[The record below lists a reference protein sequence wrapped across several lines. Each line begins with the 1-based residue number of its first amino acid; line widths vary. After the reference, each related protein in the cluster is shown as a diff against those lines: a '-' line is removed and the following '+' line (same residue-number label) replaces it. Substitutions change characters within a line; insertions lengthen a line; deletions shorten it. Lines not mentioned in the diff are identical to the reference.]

1 MKKMYILFSVL
12 LSTAFMTNA
21 QNTVVADAGAE
32 YLGYANVFETIAN
45 GGAFVFGS
53 GWGVADLKSVV
64 DADAG
69 SVTLKPNFNTYGD
82 NPGDPFWI
90 DPATGLGNKQFEG
103 NTFVE
108 NNTNLIGSELTFT
121 GGVASYTLD
130 PSYVAIA
137 FIKVFNADFSVL
149 KLETAPLVAGQDFS
163 ITYTNV
169 EPGDTTIQYGYQ
181 VLGLNANP
189 IWENEL
195 GSIVIVDTVLGTD
208 IPCEQKTWVVN
219 VGSIE
224 DYIDIHHSGNYLTNP
239 SEENAITW
247 IVTDNQGTIIAQET
261 LINESLFNFNHDIPT
276 TQTMNISAEL
286 INEVAGVACFVEDVL
301 FWDTNNRWEFLN
313 GNVPILG
320 ANDFIETTVSLY
332 PNPSN
337 ELINISFDED
347 QLSKLELYDVTGK
360 LLFKKDLNTNTYAL
374 NIANYP
380 SGTYL
385 VKVFN
390 QNNVSVNK
398 KIIKK

>member
-1 MKKMYILFSVL
+1 MKKSIITMLLF
-12 LSTAFMTNA
+12 AMTITISA
-21 QNTVVADAGAE
+21 Q
-32 YLGYANVFETIAN
+32 
-45 GGAFVFGS
+45 
-53 GWGVADLKSVV
+53 
-64 DADAG
+64 
-69 SVTLKPNFNTYGD
+69 
-82 NPGDPFWI
+82 
-90 DPATGLGNKQFEG
+90 
-103 NTFVE
+103 
-108 NNTNLIGSELTFT
+108 
-121 GGVASYTLD
+121 
-130 PSYVAIA
+130 
-137 FIKVFNADFSVL
+137 
-149 KLETAPLVAGQDFS
+149 
-163 ITYTNV
+163 
-169 EPGDTTIQYGYQ
+169 
-181 VLGLNANP
+181 
-189 IWENEL
+189 
-195 GSIVIVDTVLGTD
+195 TD

-219 VGSIE
+219 IGSIP
-224 DYIDIHHSGNYLTNP
+224 DHIDIYHSGNYLTHP
-239 SEENAITW
+239 QEENAITW
-247 IVTDNQGTIIAQET
+247 TVTDNQGTIIAQET
-261 LINESLFNFNHDIPT
+261 LIDENRFDFYHDIPT
-276 TQTMNISAEL
+276 TDTMNISALL

>member
-1 MKKMYILFSVL
+1 MKNIFLTLF
-12 LSTAFMTNA
+12 
-21 QNTVVADAGAE
+21 
-32 YLGYANVFETIAN
+32 TIA
-45 GGAFVFGS
+45 V
-53 GWGVADLKSVV
+53 
-64 DADAG
+64 
-69 SVTLKPNFNTYGD
+69 
-82 NPGDPFWI
+82 
-90 DPATGLGNKQFEG
+90 
-103 NTFVE
+103 
-108 NNTNLIGSELTFT
+108 LI
-121 GGVASYTLD
+121 
-130 PSYVAIA
+130 
-137 FIKVFNADFSVL
+137 
-149 KLETAPLVAGQDFS
+149 Q
-163 ITYTNV
+163 
-169 EPGDTTIQYGYQ
+169 TTKAQ
-181 VLGLNANP
+181 
-189 IWENEL
+189 
-195 GSIVIVDTVLGTD
+195 TD

-219 VGSIE
+219 IGSIP
-224 DYIDIHHSGNYLTNP
+224 DHIDIYHSGNYLTHP
-239 SEENAITW
+239 QEENAITW
-247 IVTDNQGTIIAQET
+247 TVTDNQGTIIAQET
-261 LINESLFNFNHDIPT
+261 LIDENRFDFYHDIPT
-276 TQTMNISAEL
+276 TDTMNISALL

-347 QLSKLELYDVTGK
+347 QLSKLEFYDITGK

>member
-1 MKKMYILFSVL
+1 MKKSIITMLLF
-12 LSTAFMTNA
+12 AMTITISA
-21 QNTVVADAGAE
+21 Q
-32 YLGYANVFETIAN
+32 
-45 GGAFVFGS
+45 
-53 GWGVADLKSVV
+53 
-64 DADAG
+64 
-69 SVTLKPNFNTYGD
+69 
-82 NPGDPFWI
+82 
-90 DPATGLGNKQFEG
+90 
-103 NTFVE
+103 
-108 NNTNLIGSELTFT
+108 
-121 GGVASYTLD
+121 
-130 PSYVAIA
+130 
-137 FIKVFNADFSVL
+137 
-149 KLETAPLVAGQDFS
+149 
-163 ITYTNV
+163 
-169 EPGDTTIQYGYQ
+169 
-181 VLGLNANP
+181 
-189 IWENEL
+189 
-195 GSIVIVDTVLGTD
+195 TD

-219 VGSIE
+219 IGSIP
-224 DYIDIHHSGNYLTNP
+224 DHIDIYHSGNYLTHP
-239 SEENAITW
+239 QEENAITW
-247 IVTDNQGTIIAQET
+247 TVTDNQGTIIAQET
-261 LINESLFNFNHDIPT
+261 LIDENRFDFYHDIPT
-276 TQTMNISAEL
+276 TDTMNISALL

-380 SGTYL
+380 SGTYI

>member
-1 MKKMYILFSVL
+1 MKKSIITMLLFAL
-12 LSTAFMTNA
+12 TITITAQT
-21 QNTVVADAGAE
+21 E
-32 YLGYANVFETIAN
+32 
-45 GGAFVFGS
+45 
-53 GWGVADLKSVV
+53 
-64 DADAG
+64 
-69 SVTLKPNFNTYGD
+69 
-82 NPGDPFWI
+82 
-90 DPATGLGNKQFEG
+90 
-103 NTFVE
+103 
-108 NNTNLIGSELTFT
+108 
-121 GGVASYTLD
+121 
-130 PSYVAIA
+130 
-137 FIKVFNADFSVL
+137 
-149 KLETAPLVAGQDFS
+149 
-163 ITYTNV
+163 
-169 EPGDTTIQYGYQ
+169 
-181 VLGLNANP
+181 
-189 IWENEL
+189 
-195 GSIVIVDTVLGTD
+195 

-224 DYIDIHHSGNYLTNP
+224 DHIDIYHSGHYLTNP
-239 SEENAITW
+239 REENVITW
-247 IVTDNQGTIIAQET
+247 TVTDNQGTIIAQET
-261 LINESLFNFNHDIPT
+261 LIDEDRFDFYHDIPT
-276 TQTMNISAEL
+276 TDTMNISALL

-385 VKVFN
+385 VKVYN
-390 QNNVSVNK
+390 QNNASLNK